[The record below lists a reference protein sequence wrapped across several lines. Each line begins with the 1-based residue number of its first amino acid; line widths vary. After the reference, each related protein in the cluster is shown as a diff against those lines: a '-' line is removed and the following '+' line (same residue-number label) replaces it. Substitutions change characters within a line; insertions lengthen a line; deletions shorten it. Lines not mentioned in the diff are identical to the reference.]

1 MANVQHSCSSPIG
14 PVTYRPC
21 LWHAE
26 WSWMQAGSNAQDLIE
41 LMPVMAE
48 EEQRKG
54 SSKNMLRAWLGSS
67 QGWSLPVG
75 LAKPSPQVATPPPP
89 LPRPK
94 LAPSHKDAGST
105 MHGCF
110 CNRSFC
116 ADADSLLMYAT
127 PSQEAMQLCILMQCT
142 ARVCC
147 SVKS

>member
-89 LPRPK
+89 PPSPPKIGPLP
-94 LAPSHKDAGST
+94 
-105 MHGCF
+105 
-110 CNRSFC
+110 
-116 ADADSLLMYAT
+116 
-127 PSQEAMQLCILMQCT
+127 
-142 ARVCC
+142 
-147 SVKS
+147 